1 MAAWMRRDTAASTD
15 PRWVARAGDG
25 WQCLL
30 CPRRCVWNERTP
42 LGRCRVRGLSGGGP
56 SLPGWGR
63 CVGISTDPIEKKP
76 LYHFHPGTAVLSTGP
91 AGCNLSCS
99 FCQNWEISQQES
111 PTRLV
116 APADLARAAVSGGSS
131 GLAFTYTEP
140 VVWLEY
146 IVETAPLV
154 RRDGGFVVMVSN
166 GYVEEGPLDE
176 LLAVTDAWNVDLK
189 GWRESFYRG
198 LCGGS
203 LEPVL
208 RSIERIAGSGR
219 HLEVTYLLIPGEND
233 DPADWPGMASW
244 LSDHAGRGTPLH
256 ISRYFPRYRMD
267 SPPTP
272 PDTIR
277 RAVDAFSEKL
287 DFVYPGNLGGECD
300 TLCPD
305 CGTVLIERAG
315 YSVRIVSISS
325 GRCMKCGR
333 DVGIVT

>member
-1 MAAWMRRDTAASTD
+1 MT
-15 PRWVARAGDG
+15 RAGDADG
-25 WQCLL
+25 NGGAWRCLL
-30 CPRRCVWNERTP
+30 CPRRCLWTAREP
-42 LGRCRVRGLSGGGP
+42 LGRCRVRGLSGGSP

-63 CVGISTDPIEKKP
+63 CVGISADPIEKKP
-76 LYHFHPGTAVLSTGP
+76 LYHFHPGTMVLSTGP

-116 APADLARAAVSGGSS
+116 APADLASAAVSGGSS

-146 IVETAPLV
+146 IVETAPIV
-154 RRDGGFVVMVSN
+154 RRAGGFIVMVSN
-166 GYVEEGPLDE
+166 GYVEPGPLDE
-176 LLAVTDAWNVDLK
+176 LLEVTDAWNVDLK
-189 GWRESFYRG
+189 GWRDSFYRG

-203 LEPVL
+203 REPVL

-219 HLEVTYLLIPGEND
+219 HLEVTFLLIPGEND
-233 DPADWPGMASW
+233 DPADWPEMASW
-244 LSDHAGRGTPLH
+244 LSDHAGRATPLH

-267 SPPTP
+267 RPPTP

-277 RAVDAFSEKL
+277 RAVEAFSKRL

-300 TLCPD
+300 TLCPE
-305 CGTVLIERAG
+305 CGTVLIERSG
-315 YSVRIVSISS
+315 YSVRIAAMSS